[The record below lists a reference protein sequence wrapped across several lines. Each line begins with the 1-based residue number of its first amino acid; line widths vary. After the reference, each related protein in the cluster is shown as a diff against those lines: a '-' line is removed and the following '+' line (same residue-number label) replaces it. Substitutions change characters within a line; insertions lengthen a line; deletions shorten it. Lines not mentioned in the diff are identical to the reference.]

1 MSRNELLNSKTI
13 LSHSPKIDS
22 SPEMDSLKPASL
34 KPASPGIHSPGQRI
48 LMLLKMH
55 GANTAAILGKKLGI
69 TGEAVRQQL
78 VRLHEEDLVIAY
90 SQSQGV
96 GRPSQYWDLTPL
108 GHARFPDTHA
118 QLTVQLLNS
127 VRELLGA
134 DALDKLI
141 NARET
146 QTRAL
151 YQAALEKISD
161 WRERVQKLAEL
172 RSEEGYMAEVE
183 TDQDGKLLLI
193 ENHCPICAAATA
205 CQGFCR
211 AELNIFRE
219 ILGSD
224 VKVERQDYILSGD
237 RRCTYSIQHLKAH

>member
-1 MSRNELLNSKTI
+1 MSRNDLLNSETI
-13 LSHSPKIDS
+13 LARS
-22 SPEMDSLKPASL
+22 S
-34 KPASPGIHSPGQRI
+34 GQRI

-78 VRLHEEDLVIAY
+78 VRLSEEGLVACY
-90 SQSQGV
+90 SQSRGV

-108 GHARFPDTHA
+108 GQKNFPDTHA
-118 QLTVQLLNS
+118 QLTVQLLGS
-127 VRELLGA
+127 VRNLLGD
-134 DALDKLI
+134 DALDTLI
-141 NARET
+141 SARES
-146 QTRAL
+146 QTRAH
-151 YQAALEKISD
+151 YQAAMSQTTSLM
-161 WRERVQKLAEL
+161 ERVQKLAEL

-183 TDQDGKLLLI
+183 QDKDGKLIFI

-219 ILGSD
+219 ILGAD
-224 VKVERQDYILSGD
+224 VKVEREEYILSGD
-237 RRCTYSIQHLKAH
+237 RRCTYSIQRQDRF